1 MGLMV
6 GIMVGMALWGKGRIR
21 RTKGIGG
28 SSGSLFPQL
37 DGKEGLLSGGG
48 ANGKVD

>member
-6 GIMVGMALWGKGRIR
+6 GIMIGMALWGKGRIR
-21 RTKGIGG
+21 RAKGIGG
-28 SSGSLFPQL
+28 TSGGLFSPL